1 MARGKTKGATSFI
14 VVSLDQLN
22 NVLKPNA
29 NVMVSRKF
37 AEALGLEGTQT
48 TSTKQDIVANSKTVE
63 VETIDF

>member
-14 VVSLDQLN
+14 IVTLDQLN

-37 AEALGLEGTQT
+37 AEALALEGTRT
-48 TSTKQDIVANSKTVE
+48 TSTKKDIIANSNTVE
-63 VETIDF
+63 VETVDF